1 MQQNVK
7 DSSEK
12 PLLPAV
18 QMKVCPIESSL
29 GVLGRKWTFLILR
42 DIGFAK
48 TERFNQM
55 LQITPGLTP
64 RVLSMRLR
72 ELEREGFIKRI
83 EEHRSP
89 KIIRWKLTDKGKD
102 TMPIMM
108 KITEFGAKWN
118 ADKVFEDKKPRT
130 LHQLFP
136 QKEANQYI

>member
-1 MQQNVK
+1 VQITK
-7 DSSEK
+7 EPSEK

-18 QMKVCPIESSL
+18 QMKACPIESSL

-72 ELEREGFIKRI
+72 QLEKTGFIKRI
-83 EEHRSP
+83 EENKSP
-89 KIIRWKLTDKGKD
+89 KVVRWALTEKGKD
-102 TMPIMM
+102 TLPIMM
-108 KITEFGAKWN
+108 KLVEFGAKWN
-118 ADKVFEDKKPRT
+118 ANMVFEDKKPRT
-130 LHQLFP
+130 LRQLFP
-136 QKEANQYI
+136 QKAALQYI